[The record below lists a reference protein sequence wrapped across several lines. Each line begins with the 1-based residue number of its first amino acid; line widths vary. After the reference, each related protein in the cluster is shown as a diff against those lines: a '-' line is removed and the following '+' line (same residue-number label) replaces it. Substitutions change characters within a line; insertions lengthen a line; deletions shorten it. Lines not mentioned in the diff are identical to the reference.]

1 VSQPK
6 SPSDDTGRLQ
16 SIPIDSDSLAVNNR
30 SLSGPSRSHT
40 ALGGSVNRLLPEIG
54 RGNNQPVVVIPAWVW
69 RGGPVFRTAGVGL
82 AVGVFFGALG
92 FAESGSATALVA
104 LVALGP
110 VIFGIPMTRRMARF
124 WPGAKALSGQDR
136 VAVVRATRRGDTIG
150 ETSLAHAVIE
160 YGSGLRDA
168 HDHARRYRWV
178 IPFVAALSLT
188 LALTDSFFG
197 SIRLALVSWLWV
209 AIIVVELL
217 WWSGKRADLLSNAAR
232 AETLA
237 RQVLAGSQ

>member
-1 VSQPK
+1 MVS
-6 SPSDDTGRLQ
+6 
-16 SIPIDSDSLAVNNR
+16 
-30 SLSGPSRSHT
+30 
-40 ALGGSVNRLLPEIG
+40 
-54 RGNNQPVVVIPAWVW
+54 
-69 RGGPVFRTAGVGL
+69 VGL

-92 FAESGSATALVA
+92 FAESGSVAALVA

-110 VIFGIPMTRRMARF
+110 IVFGIPMARRMARF
-124 WPGAKALSGQDR
+124 WPGAKMLSGEDR
-136 VAVVRATRRGDTIG
+136 VAVVRATRRGHDIG
-150 ETSLAHAVIE
+150 EASRAHAVIE

-178 IPFVAALSLT
+178 LPFVAALSLI
-188 LALTDSFFG
+188 LALTDSFFE

-217 WWSGKRADLLSNAAR
+217 WWPGKRADLLSNARR

-237 RQVLAGSQ
+237 RQVLAGS

>member
-1 VSQPK
+1 MMRKARRTKRPVHVPFI
-6 SPSDDTGRLQ
+6 DDLGYEVAADDVAT
-16 SIPIDSDSLAVNNR
+16 
-30 SLSGPSRSHT
+30 HT
-40 ALGGSVNRLLPEIG
+40 VHGGSSNRLLPG
-54 RGNNQPVVVIPAWVW
+54 VGNGNNQPVVVIPAWVW
-69 RGGPVFRTAGVGL
+69 RGGPVFRAVGVGL

-92 FAESGSATALVA
+92 IAESGSVAALVA

-110 VIFGIPMTRRMARF
+110 VIFGIPMARRMAHF
-124 WPGAKALSGQDR
+124 WPGARALSGQDR

-197 SIRLALVSWLWV
+197 SIRLAVVSWLWV

-217 WWSGKRADLLSNAAR
+217 WWPGKRADLLSNAAR

-237 RQVLAGSQ
+237 RQVLAGSK